1 MYYSDGS
8 PIQLG
13 DTVSLPVPAGEAL
26 ARVVMLGDTLE
37 HQGLSAEFIDWVQ
50 SAKVLAP
57 GSVVV
62 EWIGTNPFA
71 HTDPNLAPIG
81 NYMFTVADE
90 WLQLKTRAAA

>member
-1 MYYSDGS
+1 MHYSDGS

-13 DTVSLPVPAGEAL
+13 DTVSLPVPIGEAL

-37 HQGLSAEFIDWVQ
+37 HQGLSAEFIELVQ

-71 HTDPNLAPIG
+71 HTDPSL
-81 NYMFTVADE
+81 
-90 WLQLKTRAAA
+90 LQ